1 MIKILLVEDNLI
13 SQKMMYYTF
22 RTANLTSDLAS
33 DGEEAVAKAAGERYD
48 VILMDIMMPGIDG
61 YEATLQIRKAEQTS
75 GHSAF
80 IIGLTG
86 NVYDSERH
94 KCLDAGMN
102 AYMPKPFDIDL
113 FKSILSKSGVAQF

>member
-22 RTANLTSDLAS
+22 RTAKLTSGLAS

-86 NVYDSERH
+86 NVYDSERQ